1 MRPVVPEPIS
11 ELDIGILGNL
21 NPNFIGLFINREV
34 AVKRVTLSV
43 LHNPLELKDSHK
55 DRELH
60 QAFVSGTEAPD
71 FLGAIIMAGKFDYIT
86 VGRKLRPSECK
97 GGLHLMRD
105 VGHRRDAVTREG
117 LDENAL
123 AAFRIPL
130 EFETG
135 VMGPTWTVTEL
146 GRVLHAK

>member
-1 MRPVVPEPIS
+1 MVNHERT
-11 ELDIGILGNL
+11 
-21 NPNFIGLFINREV
+21 
-34 AVKRVTLSV
+34 VKRVTLGI
-43 LHNPLELKDSHK
+43 LDQPLQLENAHE

-71 FLGAIIMAGKFDYIT
+71 FLGAIIMAGKFDYVT
-86 VGRKLRPSECK
+86 AGRELRPSERK

-105 VGHRRDAVTREG
+105 AGHRRDAVTREG

-130 EFETG
+130 EFESRQG
-135 VMGPTWTVTEL
+135 
-146 GRVLHAK
+146 